1 MALQAM
7 EKIAPLPKHIAFIM
21 DGNGRWAEQRGL
33 RRIEGHRAGVKNLRS
48 TVKHLDE
55 CHVKYVT
62 VYGFS
67 TENWSRPKR
76 EVTSLLHLLQDAV
89 EQECLELH
97 KNNVRLNHL
106 GRLEGL
112 PPGLKQAINGAIE
125 LTENN
130 TGMVLS
136 FAFNYGGRL
145 EILDAVQRIIS
156 EGIPA
161 ENINEALFDNY
172 IYTAGLPDVD
182 LLIRTGGEIR
192 LSNFLIWQTVY
203 SEYYFTPVLW
213 PSFNEEELDK
223 ALLAYSQRR
232 RRFGG
237 L

>member
-1 MALQAM
+1 M

-21 DGNGRWAEQRGL
+21 DGNGRWAKQRAL
-33 RRIEGHRAGVKNLRS
+33 PRIEGHRAGVENLRS
-48 TVKHLDE
+48 IIKYLNQRHI
-55 CHVKYVT
+55 KYVT

-67 TENWSRPKR
+67 TENWIRPKR
-76 EVTSLLHLLQDAV
+76 EVTGLLRILQNAI
-89 EQECLELH
+89 EKESLELH
-97 KNNVRLNHL
+97 KNGVRLHHI

-112 PPGLKQAINGAIE
+112 SPGLKQAINRAVE
-125 LTENN
+125 LTKNN

-145 EILDAVQRIIS
+145 EILDAVRRIIS

-161 ENINEALFDNY
+161 ENINETLFGNY

-182 LLIRTGGEIR
+182 LLIRTGGEMR
-192 LSNFLIWQTVY
+192 LSNFLMWQTVY

-213 PSFNEEELDK
+213 PNFNEEELDK
-223 ALLAYSQRR
+223 ALLSYSQRR